1 MLNIKSSLELK
12 AAIVFLEE
20 QQKIQEQEIKEQL
33 HSTMQSLHPA
43 NLVKGLFNN
52 ITSSGDNIKDNIIT
66 GALSLF
72 TGYLSRKIFVGS
84 SDSKIKNLFGGGI
97 QIFISNL
104 IAKNP
109 DVVHN
114 VIDTIK
120 NTINKFRKQQEPAE
134 AEESFSN

>member
-1 MLNIKSSLELK
+1 MLKIKSSLELK

-33 HSTMQSLHPA
+33 NATLESLHPS

-52 ITSSGDNIKDNIIT
+52 FTSSDNIKDKVIT
-66 GALSLF
+66 GALSLVS
-72 TGYLSRKIFVGS
+72 GYLTKKVFVGS
-84 SDSKIKNLFGGGI
+84 SDSTIKNLFGGGL

-104 IAKNP
+104 IAQNP

-114 VIDTIK
+114 IIDTVK
-120 NTINKFRKQQEPAE
+120 NTVNKFRKQKEPVE
-134 AEESFSN
+134 AEESF

>member
-1 MLNIKSSLELK
+1 MLKIKSSLELK

-33 HSTMQSLHPA
+33 NATLESLHPT

-52 ITSSGDNIKDNIIT
+52 FTSSDNIKDNIIT
-66 GALSLF
+66 AVLSLVS
-72 TGYLSRKIFVGS
+72 GYVSKKIFVGS
-84 SDSKIKNLFGGGI
+84 SDSTIKNLFGGGL

-114 VIDTIK
+114 FIDTIK
-120 NTINKFRKQQEPAE
+120 NTVNKFRKQKEPVE